1 MRMRNFFVLALAAFA
16 LLAFTACVTTEKSVA
31 PTPKAAAP
39 PLQTDELLRLDRGVT
54 VLIIKDV
61 QPKVE
66 QTKVPAK
73 YEAQGGKQVMVEP
86 GKCVTTITYN
96 EVTSVAVGADTTIR
110 ERPASARA
118 GEPIFAG
125 APSGGAQP
133 TEMPSGG
140 FPQPPVVTEPSVDPT
155 PPTGTV
161 ATVTAEVTEAVTQQP
176 TTPVTPTEP
185 TTPAPPEPTPT
196 PPVEDKPLFNA
207 FIDYIRGLFK
217 K

>member
-31 PTPKAAAP
+31 PTLEKAAPP
-39 PLQTDELLRLDRGVT
+39 PLQTNELLRLDRGVT

-125 APSGGAQP
+125 APSGGAH
-133 TEMPSGG
+133 GG
-140 FPQPPVVTEPSVDPT
+140 HGCGHGGP
-155 PPTGTV
+155 GG
-161 ATVTAEVTEAVTQQP
+161 
-176 TTPVTPTEP
+176 
-185 TTPAPPEPTPT
+185 
-196 PPVEDKPLFNA
+196 K
-207 FIDYIRGLFK
+207 
-217 K
+217 